1 MPNILD
7 NINRRLLNRFRQPDL
22 KKLPEYGLLFFEHL
36 QAEYAAQASEVRDE
50 EKKRLEEIVANKKD
64 GSLTWGEV
72 YTFDLIIVRTLQ
84 GDKLRSKIR
93 ALRSLYRNVAGQ
105 KDYDTYMASKPPDPS
120 APGTPD
126 EELKHDCLFLLDQFY
141 LEYSMTSAKES
152 MRDHLLK
159 LAAFIAVL
167 TIAVGASITFINNKG
182 WWGLGKG
189 VTTLSVVIFAGVVG
203 ALVSMQQRIQASPCD
218 GDSLHNFAMLT
229 HGKFGIFLSPI
240 SGGIFAALL
249 YLMFA
254 SGLLKGTFFPQIS
267 TLNVPCPAPSISAT
281 PAPAPPTTAN
291 AGTAPNAGTAA
302 APSNKGANAGTAA
315 APPDKAAN
323 AATTPDKAAAT
334 PPGSAPDQRQQQP
347 PVQEQDAQQRQTGQ
361 SLIALLHE
369 FLSETGPCG
378 GNNYALLVIWAFIA
392 GFAERLVPDALNRLI
407 AKSGS

>member
-1 MPNILD
+1 MPNIVN
-7 NINRRLLNRFRQPDL
+7 NINQRLLNRFRQPDL

-36 QAEYAAQASEVRDE
+36 QAEYAAQASEVKDE
-50 EKKRLEEIVANKKD
+50 ERKRLEEIVANKKD

-72 YTFDLIIVRTLQ
+72 YTFDLIIARTLQ
-84 GDKLRSKIR
+84 GEKLRSKIR

-126 EELKHDCLFLLDQFY
+126 EALKHDCLFLLDQFY

-152 MRDHLLK
+152 MRNHLLK
-159 LAAFIAVL
+159 LTASIAVL
-167 TIAVGASITFINNKG
+167 TIFVGASIALVNNKG

-229 HGKFGIFLSPI
+229 HGRFGIFLSPI
-240 SGGIFAALL
+240 SGAIFAAIL

-267 TLNVPCPAPSISAT
+267 TLNVPCPAPSTSAT
-281 PAPAPPTTAN
+281 PAPTPPTTTKAGTAAN
-291 AGTAPNAGTAA
+291 AGAAA
-302 APSNKGANAGTAA
+302 APSNKGANAGSAA
-315 APPDKAAN
+315 TPDKAAN
-323 AATTPDKAAAT
+323 AAGPPDSAA
-334 PPGSAPDQRQQQP
+334 DQRQRQQP
-347 PVQEQDAQQRQTGQ
+347 LAQEQDAQQGQTGP

-407 AKSGS
+407 AKSGN

>member
-1 MPNILD
+1 MPTILD

-50 EKKRLEEIVANKKD
+50 ERKRLEEIVANKKD

-72 YTFDLIIVRTLQ
+72 YTFDLIIARTLQ
-84 GDKLRSKIR
+84 GEKLRRKIR
-93 ALRSLYRNVAGQ
+93 ALRSLYRSVAGQ
-105 KDYDTYMASKPPDPS
+105 KDYDAYMASKPPDPS
-120 APGTPD
+120 EPGTPD
-126 EELKHDCLFLLDQFY
+126 EALKQDCLFLLDQFY

-152 MRDHLLK
+152 MRNHLLK
-159 LAAFIAVL
+159 LAAFFALL
-167 TIAVGASITFINNKG
+167 TIALGASITVVNNKG

-203 ALVSMQQRIQASPCD
+203 ALVSMQQRIQASPYD

-240 SGGIFAALL
+240 SGAIFAALL

-254 SGLLKGTFFPQIS
+254 SGLLKGTFFPQVT
-267 TLNVPCPAPSISAT
+267 TLNVPCPAPSTSAT
-281 PAPAPPTTAN
+281 PSPSPSQPTTAN
-291 AGTAPNAGTAA
+291 AGAA
-302 APSNKGANAGTAA
+302 ANVGISAGPSNKVANAGTAA
-315 APPDKAAN
+315 A
-323 AATTPDKAAAT
+323 TPDKAAAT
-334 PPGSAPDQRQQQP
+334 TPGTAPDQRQQQP
-347 PVQEQDAQQRQTGQ
+347 PAQEQDAQQRQTGQ
-361 SLIALLHE
+361 SIIALLHE

-392 GFAERLVPDALNRLI
+392 GFAERLVPDALNRLV

>member
-7 NINRRLLNRFRQPDL
+7 NISKPLLNRFRQPDL

-36 QAEYAAQASEVRDE
+36 QAEYAAQASEVKDE
-50 EKKRLEEIVANKKD
+50 EKMRLEEIVANKKD

-72 YTFDLIIVRTLQ
+72 YTFDLIIARTLQ
-84 GDKLRSKIR
+84 GEKLRSKIR

-120 APGTPD
+120 APGTTD
-126 EELKHDCLFLLDQFY
+126 EALKHDCLFLLDQFY

-152 MRDHLLK
+152 MRNHLLK
-159 LAAFIAVL
+159 LAASFALL
-167 TIAVGASITFINNKG
+167 TIALGATITLVNNKG

-203 ALVSMQQRIQASPCD
+203 ALVSMQQRIQASPYD

-229 HGKFGIFLSPI
+229 HGRFGIFLSPI
-240 SGGIFAALL
+240 SGAIFAALL

-254 SGLLKGTFFPQIS
+254 GGLLKGTFFPQIT
-267 TLNVPCPAPSISAT
+267 TLNVPCPAPSTSAT
-281 PAPAPPTTAN
+281 PSPTPPTTAN
-291 AGTAPNAGTAA
+291 AGTAANVGTTA
-302 APSNKGANAGTAA
+302 APSNNRANAGTAA
-315 APPDKAAN
+315 A
-323 AATTPDKAAAT
+323 T
-334 PPGSAPDQRQQQP
+334 PGSAPDQRQQQQP
-347 PVQEQDAQQRQTGQ
+347 PAQEQNAQQRQTGQ